1 MSEPNVPSS
10 PHPTSD
16 VPVLGFDVG
25 GTQLRVALVRG
36 AEILAE
42 RKIPSSG
49 FSPEGLALRAAELA
63 DEVERESHA
72 QAERAGVGI
81 AAMLPMPSEVIEN
94 APNLGWVQVPFR
106 KLLSEA
112 LGGRTVTLAND
123 VDAAA
128 YGEGIFGAG
137 QGAQHLACVFI
148 GTGIGSGIVI
158 DGKLLR
164 GFRGVAAELGHI
176 KVVPED
182 GRSCYCGQKGC
193 FEAYAGGRALLERI
207 HLDMEQGKANAIR
220 ERMGAG
226 ALSLSIV
233 DEAAADGDP
242 YADVLWRDVSDLLG
256 THLANLCTVL
266 NPEVLILG
274 GGVWVRC
281 PDLQSRVHNRIRGR
295 LNHAA
300 SVGFRVV
307 DAALGDNAGIL
318 GAARLALDLAET
330 R

>member
-1 MSEPNVPSS
+1 M
-10 PHPTSD
+10 
-16 VPVLGFDVG
+16 
-25 GTQLRVALVRG
+25 
-36 AEILAE
+36 
-42 RKIPSSG
+42 
-49 FSPEGLALRAAELA
+49 
-63 DEVERESHA
+63 
-72 QAERAGVGI
+72 
-81 AAMLPMPSEVIEN
+81 
-94 APNLGWVQVPFR
+94 
-106 KLLSEA
+106 
-112 LGGRTVTLAND
+112 
-123 VDAAA
+123 
-128 YGEGIFGAG
+128 
-137 QGAQHLACVFI
+137 
-148 GTGIGSGIVI
+148 VI
-158 DGKLLR
+158 DGQLLR

-182 GRSCYCGQKGC
+182 GRQCYCGQKGC

-207 HLDMEQGKANAIR
+207 HLDMEHGKANAIR

-233 DEAAADGDP
+233 DEAAADGDA
-242 YADVLWRDVSDLLG
+242 YADMLWREVGDLLG

-281 PDLQSRVHNRIRGR
+281 PDLQSRVHERIRGR

-318 GAARLALDLAET
+318 GAARLAMDLAE
-330 R
+330 